1 MNIKKINFLCG
12 LPRSG
17 STLLA
22 TLLNQHPQIYASPNS
37 DLLNGISQLHKAFS
51 QSVSVAFGLRVSA
64 YQETI
69 WTAPQIF
76 YGNISKTIIFDKQC
90 TWSTPD
96 NYKLALKIGISPR
109 FIVCYRPVLEVLASY
124 VCKSIDSPDYWLNKE
139 LEKSNFYAKNYL
151 DKNDALAEYLM
162 CEHPFISQAI
172 LGLAHAK
179 KNEDT
184 GMFKFV
190 SYDDLVNNTQE
201 IMQDIFELLK
211 IEPAEI
217 NTQNIKNIFRYN
229 DSRIVGIEGFH
240 TLRPVIK
247 KESTKPED
255 LFSNFILNKY
265 KDALSPIN
273 L

>member
-22 TLLNQHPQIYASPNS
+22 TLLNQHPQIYASPHS
-37 DLLNGISQLHKAFS
+37 DLLHGLSQMHQAFS
-51 QSVSVAFGLRVSA
+51 TSESVQFGLRVSA

-76 YGNISKTIIFDKQC
+76 YGNTSQEIVIDKNFF
-90 TWSTPD
+90 WSTPE
-96 NYKLALKIGISPR
+96 NYKLAVKIGISPR
-109 FIVCYRPVLEVLASY
+109 FIVCYRPVIEVLASF
-124 VCKSIDSPDYWLNKE
+124 VSKSINNPNYYLNKE
-139 LEKSNFYAKNYL
+139 LEKSNFYAKHYL
-151 DKNDALAEYLM
+151 NKNDALAEYLM
-162 CEHPFISQAI
+162 LEHNLISHAI

-179 KNEDT
+179 ENEDT

-190 SYDDLVNNTQE
+190 LYDDLVNNTQK

-211 IEPAEI
+211 IEPVEI
-217 NTQNIKNIFRYN
+217 NIENIKNIFKYN
-229 DSRIVGIEGFH
+229 DSNILGVEDFH
-240 TLRPVIK
+240 TVRPSIK
-247 KESTKPED
+247 KESIKPED
-255 LFSNFILNKY
+255 LFSDFILDKY
-265 KDALSPIN
+265 KNALAPTG